1 MLSRNAI
8 LTDDHLHVL
17 NTEGVFALGD
27 CATIE
32 LHRISDEVHH
42 LFKLADKNKDGALSV
57 EEFEGILNLF
67 FQSSSCT
74 LSKSASQKSIS
85 NVCKKHARNA
95 L

>member
-1 MLSRNAI
+1 MLFRNAI

-57 EEFEGILNLF
+57 EEFEGVSSLF
-67 FQSSSCT
+67 CGHPFAIFQNFT
-74 LSKSASQKSIS
+74 SQK
-85 NVCKKHARNA
+85 
-95 L
+95 